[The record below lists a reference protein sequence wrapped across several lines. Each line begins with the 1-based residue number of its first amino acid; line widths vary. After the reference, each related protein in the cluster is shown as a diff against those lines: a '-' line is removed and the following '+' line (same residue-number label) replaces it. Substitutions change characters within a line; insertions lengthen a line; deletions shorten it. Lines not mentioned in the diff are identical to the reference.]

1 MADKKINDKE
11 AAMQKQALLKKE
23 LVLMN
28 VCLNRSSEIF
38 TISTQRKVPM
48 SSRRKKDYFCEVV
61 SEDVKIALKV
71 KPTLSRKLTTELF
84 VQCNQIDCQYVNQ
97 NAHPCPLHLELF
109 AEEIANREEKRKAR
123 KEENSYY

>member
-1 MADKKINDKE
+1 MADKKINAE
-11 AAMQKQALLKKE
+11 EETLQRQILLNQE
-23 LVLMN
+23 LISID
-28 VCLNRSSEIF
+28 VCLNPSSEIF

-84 VQCNQIDCQYVNQ
+84 VQCNQIDCQYVSQ
-97 NAHPCPLHLELF
+97 NTHPCPLHLELF